1 MSEKYAPEAPVKDK
15 RVQEFAYNATEMQ
28 SVDADVRRTATEYN
42 SVQADLARKEGSKTV
57 ELMDKDAKL
66 EKPSEDEL
74 KKIEDASRTVKD
86 DVTKSDDI
94 RAAAEIMEKIAKR
107 QREVQAKL
115 RKGEKVKYAR
125 SSNMFNAITL
135 YLKPAPGSKAEAK
148 LERFSAKREEL
159 NEYLSTRFSG
169 GTISFTDKL
178 LSASDTADKDLTAPV
193 EKSKKYSD
201 L

>member
-28 SVDADVRRTATEYN
+28 AVDADVRRTATEYN
-42 SVQADLARKEGSKTV
+42 SVQADLARKDGSKTV
-57 ELMDKDAKL
+57 ELSDKDAKL

-86 DVTKSDDI
+86 DATKSDDI
-94 RAAAEIMEKIAKR
+94 RAAAEIMQQIAKR
-107 QREVQAKL
+107 QREVEEKL
-115 RKGEKVKYAR
+115 RKGEKVKYGR
-125 SSNMFNAITL
+125 SSDMFNAITL
-135 YLKPAPGSKAEAK
+135 YLKPASGSKAEQK

-159 NEYLSTRFSG
+159 NDYLSTRFSG
-169 GTISFTDKL
+169 GTISFADKL

-193 EKSKKYSD
+193 EKSKKYSE